1 MSINSTKAKLVLVFI
16 LTQILMS
23 GQLFGQRVSIGAGLS
38 SGIVRVPNTMK
49 ITTLSDVNGGTTL
62 DTSKREGG
70 NAAFIGLSFPIYV
83 RLFNINDDNSIGIA
97 INPTFGGYIP
107 PKTGDEMLDSFDP
120 YGFPLFFHM
129 PVMLHYSYGM
139 FSTVETEK
147 DFGWGLSVG
156 VERTWMNDSWHR
168 ESKEDFFGS
177 NYILLPKATIRPVAA
192 LYFRHWTSFN
202 LPVEWALQ
210 YSSTSQTYAL
220 GTISRPMVRLSWSF
234 YFNY

>member
-1 MSINSTKAKLVLVFI
+1 MSINSRKAELVLVFI

-23 GQLFGQRVSIGAGLS
+23 GQLFGQRVSIGGGFNSA
-38 SGIVRVPNTMK
+38 IVRVPNTMK
-49 ITTLSDVNGGTTL
+49 ITDLGGGSTVDTTRR
-62 DTSKREGG
+62 DGG
-70 NAAFIGLSFPIYV
+70 NALFLGLSFPIYA

-97 INPTFGGYIP
+97 INPTIGAYFP
-107 PKTGDEMLDSFDP
+107 PKTEGEDEFNIAP
-120 YGFPLFFHM
+120 YGIPAMLHV

-147 DFGWGLSVG
+147 DFGWGISVG

-177 NYILLPKATIRPVAA
+177 NYILLPRAIIRPVAA
-192 LYFRHWTSFN
+192 LYFRRWNYMN